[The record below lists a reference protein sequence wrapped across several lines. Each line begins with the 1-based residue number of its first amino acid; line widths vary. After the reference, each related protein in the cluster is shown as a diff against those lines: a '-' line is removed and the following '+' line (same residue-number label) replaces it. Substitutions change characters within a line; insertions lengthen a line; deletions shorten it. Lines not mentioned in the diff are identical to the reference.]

1 MNQADK
7 NFRLGVLH
15 EGLWGAGQGFFT
27 LATILSL
34 ALVDLGRDASTAGLL
49 AAVFISGI
57 TLPQAFSALTLS
69 PRTTDPKPLA
79 WAHLP
84 AISGVL
90 LAGLG
95 FALTSPESNDL
106 RVYFLFGG
114 FGVFAVGVGVVV
126 PHWVSFIGRTM
137 QPSRRGRYFGTSF
150 FASGLAGT
158 FTGWLASRWAS
169 EGGLHWGY
177 ALCFFSAVPFLLASV
192 VVLTFMKPLVRRP
205 APPPPNA
212 LRNSFRLLRE
222 KLAERGPFRSFVMVA
237 VLMVLSAC
245 CSNLFT
251 VYLRNEAHVE
261 ASWFQVFTPVLTLGG
276 MAGAYLLGHLADHKG
291 VRAAYAIA
299 LVSGLLTLALIGFFK
314 TPLLNALG
322 FACLGCLINAFPVI
336 NSVVNLNL
344 AGRGQTSIHTGFFNT
359 LMGPWYFFAPLFAG
373 WMAAHVGYGWA
384 FGFSATAGLAAFWFL
399 LKNPDLD
406 DKNKK

>member
-15 EGLWGAGQGFFT
+15 EGLWGAANGFFT

-49 AAVFISGI
+49 GAVFITGI
-57 TLPQAFSALTLS
+57 TLPQAFSALALPPS
-69 PRTTDPKPLA
+69 LTDSKPLA

-84 AISGVL
+84 SILGPLV
-90 LAGLG
+90 AGLG
-95 FALTSPESNDL
+95 FALTSPESKDL
-106 RVYFLFGG
+106 RVYFLFIG
-114 FGVFAVGVGVVV
+114 FGLFAVGVGVVV
-126 PHWVSFIGRTM
+126 PHWVAFIGRTM

-150 FASGLAGT
+150 FASGLCGT
-158 FTGWLASRWAS
+158 FTGWMASRWAS

-177 ALCFFSAVPFLLASV
+177 ALCFFCSVPFLLGSV
-192 VVLTFMKPLVRRP
+192 MVLTFMKPITRRP
-205 APPPPNA
+205 APPPPKA
-212 LRNSFRLLRE
+212 LRNSFRLLKE
-222 KLAERGPFRSFVMVA
+222 KLAEPGPFRAFVLVA
-237 VLMVLSAC
+237 TLMILSASC
-245 CSNLFT
+245 TNLFT
-251 VYLRNEAHVE
+251 VYLRNESHVD

-276 MAGAYLLGHLADHKG
+276 MLGAYLLGHLADHKG

-299 LVSGLLTLALIGFFK
+299 AAAGLLTLGLIGLCK
-314 TPLLNALG
+314 TPALNALG
-322 FACLGCLINAFPVI
+322 FACLGCLVNSFPVI

-373 WMAAHVGYGWA
+373 WVAAHAGYGWA
-384 FGFSATAGLAAFWFL
+384 FGFAVMAGITVFWFL
-399 LKNPDLD
+399 LKNPGLD
-406 DKNKK
+406 GKK